1 MHTLAVI
8 ADLAAD
14 YGRDREFTQHAAQQ
28 LLGARTEKDEQ
39 VWWTTDETGA
49 YRTGASAA
57 VETTGLAVQAP
68 LRSGESSGVARKALT
83 YLVSK
88 KRQWSMGHHAGD
100 DHGIARCPNS
110 DREGSSGR
118 ARTAT
123 VLLNGKPAETLVLS
137 SENNDLYHQFV
148 FNGID
153 QGKTYTVEIRFD
165 GKAG

>member
-57 VETTGLAVQAP
+57 VETTGLAVQAL

-88 KRQWSMGHHAGD
+88 KNA
-100 DHGIARCPNS
+100 
-110 DREGSSGR
+110 SGAWGTTQATIMALRAVLTATEKGAADVR
-118 ARTAT
+118 AR
-123 VLLNGKPAETLVLS
+123 PRS
-137 SENNDLYHQFV
+137 C
-148 FNGID
+148 
-153 QGKTYTVEIRFD
+153 
-165 GKAG
+165 

>member
-1 MHTLAVI
+1 
-8 ADLAAD
+8 
-14 YGRDREFTQHAAQQ
+14 
-28 LLGARTEKDEQ
+28 
-39 VWWTTDETGA
+39 
-49 YRTGASAA
+49 
-57 VETTGLAVQAP
+57 
-68 LRSGESSGVARKALT
+68 
-83 YLVSK
+83 
-88 KRQWSMGHHAGD
+88 MGHHAGD

-123 VLLNGKPAETLVLS
+123 VLLNGKPAEALVLS

-153 QGKTYTVEIRFD
+153 QGKCTPLRFDFD